1 MTAQAHR
8 SASLDILRVLAC
20 AMVVAMHSP
29 MPSAYAEGTFLVA
42 LSYLTAPCI
51 GLFFMVSGA
60 LLLPVKGEMTAFLR
74 RRFGRIL
81 VPVLLWTLFYVCLRL
96 WFSEDE
102 IDIARALLSVPFSPQ
117 GNGVLWFMY
126 ALTGLYLL
134 APVISPWLERCRER
148 DIRLVLLLWGMTL
161 LWPLLENRIDIRQD
175 NTGMLY
181 YFSGYGGYFLLG
193 YYLRRWPAALPGK
206 LLWPLCAVALCAPF
220 VYKVCGIECD
230 FYRVFWYLS
239 VFVAVMAA
247 GIFKGITALCRLTHV
262 RESALAAQL
271 SKCTFGI
278 YLCHIFVMRYVLWK
292 LPFIAGMESY
302 VLQTVTVFALTFTLS
317 WVLTWAM
324 SWLPFSSWIIGCH
337 NARLKP

>member
-1 MTAQAHR
+1 MTALAHR

-29 MPSAYAEGTFLVA
+29 MPSAYAQGSFLVV

-60 LLLPVKGEMTAFLR
+60 LLLPVRGEMTVFLR
-74 RRFGRIL
+74 RRLERIL
-81 VPVLLWTLFYVCLRL
+81 VPVLLWTLIYVCLKL

-102 IDIARALLSVPFSPQ
+102 IDIARTFFSVPFSPQ

-126 ALTGLYLL
+126 ALTGLYLI

-148 DIRLVLLLWGMTL
+148 DIRLVLLLWTVTL

-193 YYLRRWPAALPGK
+193 YYMRRWPGALPGK
-206 LLWPLCAVALCAPF
+206 FLWPVAVVALLAPF
-220 VYKVCGIECD
+220 VYRTCGFECD

-247 GIFKGITALCRLTHV
+247 GVFKGVTALCRLTRV

-271 SKCTFGI
+271 SECTFGI
-278 YLCHIFVMRYVLWK
+278 YLCHILVMRYVLWK
-292 LPFIAGMESY
+292 VPFIAGMQSY
-302 VLQTVTVFALTFTLS
+302 IDQTLTVFVLTLILS
-317 WVLTWAM
+317 WALTWAM
-324 SWLPFSSWIIGCH
+324 SWLPYSSWIIGCH
-337 NARLKP
+337 NARLKS